1 MKRIAFFDF
10 DGTITKA
17 DSFLIFLLKN
27 KGNNFIFLLKCL
39 KLTPTLILW
48 KLGYYLNGFAKEQV
62 LKVFFK
68 DFSWNAFE
76 QLCLNFG
83 KTEVPKLIRK
93 EALQRILWHKTQG
106 DRVIIVTASI
116 EYYLQAFIRE
126 YEIEVIGTLLEV
138 REGKLTGNFSGL
150 NCYGPEK
157 VDRIQSLIKLQEY
170 DEVYCY
176 GNSKGDKEMLA
187 LANFSFYKRFQ

>member
-1 MKRIAFFDF
+1 M
-10 DGTITKA
+10 
-17 DSFLIFLLKN
+17 SN
-27 KGNNFIFLLKCL
+27 V
-39 KLTPTLILW
+39 
-48 KLGYYLNGFAKEQV
+48 YVSLNGFAKEQV

-68 DFSWNAFE
+68 DFSWNAFK

-138 REGKLTGNFSGL
+138 REGKLTGNFSSL

-157 VDRIQSLIKLQEY
+157 VDRIKSLIKLQEY

-176 GNSKGDKEMLA
+176 GDSKGDKEMLA